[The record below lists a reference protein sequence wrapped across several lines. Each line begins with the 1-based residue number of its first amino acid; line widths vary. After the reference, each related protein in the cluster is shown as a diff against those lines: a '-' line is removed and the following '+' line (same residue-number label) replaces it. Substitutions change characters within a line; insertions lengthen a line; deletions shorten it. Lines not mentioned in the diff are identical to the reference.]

1 MIKHKVKAFVIGETI
16 VLLVLTDE
24 LLKLRHN
31 LGHGGSV
38 MMFLSPHALYEV
50 YNFRTPLLTQS

>member
-1 MIKHKVKAFVIGETI
+1 MCVYVVGTI

-24 LLKLRHN
+24 LLELSHN
-31 LGHGGSV
+31 LGDGGPV
-38 MMFLSPHALYEV
+38 LMFLRPHVLYEV